1 MSRNNNH
8 DWGTMLVFN
17 LFGRKDT
24 ECIRFERYFLS
35 MGNCLEDF
43 WSIMRKDMN
52 GFSREEEEAFIGE
65 YKNVLIVMSES
76 YMTDINVLYY
86 MDILRSLKEKG
97 HINIVAMIQ
106 NGTVIPERYRW
117 ITGPEVSRIAFYENV
132 K

>member
-1 MSRNNNH
+1 
-8 DWGTMLVFN
+8 
-17 LFGRKDT
+17 
-24 ECIRFERYFLS
+24 

-43 WSIMRKDMN
+43 WSIMRKDMY

-117 ITGPEVSRIAFYENV
+117 ITGSEVSRIAFY
-132 K
+132 

>member
-1 MSRNNNH
+1 
-8 DWGTMLVFN
+8 MLVFN
-17 LFGRKDT
+17 LFGKKDT

-97 HINIVAMIQ
+97 YINIVAMIQ
-106 NGTVIPERYRW
+106 NDRRQRAVDIRQTPEMQDVKREH
-117 ITGPEVSRIAFYENV
+117 TGEDQPPRRCKDRAR
-132 K
+132 

>member
-1 MSRNNNH
+1 
-8 DWGTMLVFN
+8 MLVFN
-17 LFGRKDT
+17 LFGKKDT

-97 HINIVAMIQ
+97 QHSRNDSEWYGHTGKVQMD
-106 NGTVIPERYRW
+106 YR
-117 ITGPEVSRIAFYENV
+117 S
-132 K
+132 

>member
-1 MSRNNNH
+1 MQYRTGLYTVKSKSKSDGKVTNY

-17 LFGRKDT
+17 LFGKKDT

-65 YKNVLIVMSES
+65 YKNVLIVM
-76 YMTDINVLYY
+76 
-86 MDILRSLKEKG
+86 
-97 HINIVAMIQ
+97 
-106 NGTVIPERYRW
+106 
-117 ITGPEVSRIAFYENV
+117 
-132 K
+132 

>member
-1 MSRNNNH
+1 
-8 DWGTMLVFN
+8 MLVFN
-17 LFGRKDT
+17 LFGKKDT

-86 MDILRSLKEKG
+86 MDILRIYKHSRNDSEWYG
-97 HINIVAMIQ
+97 H
-106 NGTVIPERYRW
+106 
-117 ITGPEVSRIAFYENV
+117 TGKVQMDYWS
-132 K
+132 

>member
-1 MSRNNNH
+1 
-8 DWGTMLVFN
+8 MLVFN
-17 LFGRKDT
+17 LFGKKDT

-76 YMTDINVLYY
+76 IYSHIIIIAITIIGFIPLIPVCCLSFSYIQLLHMFQLY
-86 MDILRSLKEKG
+86 I
-97 HINIVAMIQ
+97 
-106 NGTVIPERYRW
+106 
-117 ITGPEVSRIAFYENV
+117 
-132 K
+132 